1 MKKGMIV
8 IILLTMLSVFWYGS
22 RLAKNDY
29 TYDEGY
35 LTAVEDAKICEEEKF
50 LNNELK
56 EAVIIPSKL
65 VQDEVPVEEV
75 VVKQQP
81 IVQQVV

>member
-1 MKKGMIV
+1 MKQGKCLSKRKPEIASVTIEANIYAKDPV
-8 IILLTMLSVFWYGS
+8 I
-22 RLAKNDY
+22 
-29 TYDEGY
+29 
-35 LTAVEDAKICEEEKF
+35 
-50 LNNELK
+50 K

-75 VVKQQP
+75 VVEQQP